1 MSTFLHYLTLHYL
14 LGGAVV
20 TLEITAGAFVVG
32 LVGGLILAAIQ
43 LSGVPVLPLVVRL
56 YAVITRGTP
65 LLLQLLFVYDVLP
78 TVGITISA
86 SDTAILVLGVNTS
99 TFFSE
104 IMRGSVTSLDRGQF
118 LAARSLGFPPG
129 QTARRVVL
137 PQAARIALPQM
148 ANQVVVLIL
157 ASSLA
162 STISVSE
169 LTLRSQSLA
178 SSSFQILPVY
188 TAAAVM
194 YLVLTWIVSAIQL
207 WLEWV
212 LDLDRDPGKKM
223 GWHSLARRWSGLV
236 RSTST
241 GVLTGRP
248 SAAASA
254 TPAAPQQAYAGPDA
268 GAAWSGQPGQPGP
281 GQPGPDGAV
290 PDQAA
295 APEPAD
301 GAVLVEVS
309 DLHKAYRGVPALS
322 GIDLQVREGEVV
334 ALIGR
339 SGCGKSTLLRA
350 IARLEPVDSGDVLF
364 GGASFG
370 TNAKGKLLRG
380 RALALAHRNVRIG
393 MVFQHFELFQ
403 HMSALQNVMSGPRF
417 VYRQPEATARER
429 AEGLLANVGLSSH
442 MRKRP
447 HQLSG
452 GQQQRAAI
460 ARALAIDPRLMLLD
474 EPTSAL
480 DAEMVGEVL
489 TVIRR
494 LAASG
499 MTMIIATHELPFA
512 REVADRIVFMDAG
525 QVVEHGPPSQILLH
539 PATAKAREFLR
550 LLEREPLQGAD
561 DATSA

>member
-1 MSTFLHYLTLHYL
+1 VNAFLHYLTLPYL
-14 LGGAVV
+14 LSGALV

-43 LSGVPVLPLVVRL
+43 LSGLPVLPLVVRL

-78 TVGITISA
+78 SAGITISA
-86 SDTAILVLGVNTS
+86 ADTAILVLGVNTS

-118 LAARSLGFPPG
+118 LAARSLGFPPW
-129 QTARRVVL
+129 QTARRVVA

-188 TAAAVM
+188 TAAGVM
-194 YLVLTWIVSAIQL
+194 YLVLTWVVSAVQL

-212 LDLDRDPGKKM
+212 LDLDRDAERPTLGA
-223 GWHSLARRWSGLV
+223 LAKRWSGVV

-248 SAAASA
+248 STPVPA
-254 TPAAPQQAYAGPDA
+254 TPAPATPAPTTPAPAPP
-268 GAAWSGQPGQPGP
+268 AARPGP
-281 GQPGPDGAV
+281 GDAGRDRTTTPKHPG
-290 PDQAA
+290 
-295 APEPAD
+295 
-301 GAVLVEVS
+301 GAVLVEVQ
-309 DLHKAYRGVPALS
+309 DLHKSYRGVPALS

-350 IARLEPVDSGDVLF
+350 IARLEPVDSGDVRF

-370 TNAKGKLLRG
+370 TDAKGKLLRG
-380 RALALAHRNVRIG
+380 GALAKAHRNVRIG

-403 HMSALQNVMSGPRF
+403 HMTALQNVMSGPRY
-417 VYRQPEATARER
+417 VYGQPEAAARDR
-429 AEGLLANVGLSSH
+429 AEKLLDSVGLSSH

-460 ARALAIDPRLMLLD
+460 ARARAVDPRLMLLD

-480 DAEMVGEVL
+480 DAEMVNEVL
-489 TVIRR
+489 TVIRS
-494 LAASG
+494 LASSG

-525 QVVEHGPPSQILLH
+525 QVVEHGPPDQILLH
-539 PATAKAREFLR
+539 PATATAREFLR
-550 LLEREPLQGAD
+550 LLEREPLPEE
-561 DATSA
+561 TT

>member
-1 MSTFLHYLTLHYL
+1 VSTFIHYLTLPYL
-14 LGGAVV
+14 LSGALV

-43 LSGVPVLPLVVRL
+43 LSGLPVLPLVVRL

-78 TVGITISA
+78 SAGITISA
-86 SDTAILVLGVNTS
+86 ADTAILVLGVNTS

-118 LAARSLGFPPG
+118 MAARSLGFPPW
-129 QTARRVVL
+129 QTARRIVA

-194 YLVLTWIVSAIQL
+194 YLVLTWVVSAVQL

-212 LDLDRDPGKKM
+212 LDLDRDAEKPS
-223 GWHSLARRWSGLV
+223 WRILATRWSGLV

-248 SAAASA
+248 STPVPSTPVPSTPVPSTPVPA
-254 TPAAPQQAYAGPDA
+254 TPAAADHPSA
-268 GAAWSGQPGQPGP
+268 GAGLVASRPGHDD
-281 GQPGPDGAV
+281 PDRSR
-290 PDQAA
+290 AA
-295 APEPAD
+295 APKDPD
-301 GAVLVEVS
+301 GTVLVKVS
-309 DLHKAYRGVPALS
+309 DLHKSYRGVPALN
-322 GIDLQVREGEVV
+322 GIDLEVREGEVV
-334 ALIGR
+334 AIIGR
-339 SGCGKSTLLRA
+339 SGCGKSTLLRT
-350 IARLEPVDSGDVLF
+350 IARLEPVDSGDVQF
-364 GGASFG
+364 SGASFG
-370 TNAKGKLLRG
+370 TDAKGKLLRG
-380 RALALAHRNVRIG
+380 GALAKAHSNVRIG

-403 HMSALQNVMSGPRF
+403 HMTAVQNVMSAPRY
-417 VYRQPEATARER
+417 VYRQPEAAARDR
-429 AEGLLANVGLSSH
+429 AEKILENVGLSSH

-480 DAEMVGEVL
+480 DAEMVNEVL
-489 TVIRR
+489 TVIRS
-494 LAASG
+494 LASSG

-525 QVVEHGPPSQILLH
+525 QVVEHGPPAQILLN
-539 PATAKAREFLR
+539 PSTAKAREFLR
-550 LLEREPLQGAD
+550 LLEREPLPGE
-561 DATSA
+561 TT

>member
-1 MSTFLHYLTLHYL
+1 M
-14 LGGAVV
+14 
-20 TLEITAGAFVVG
+20 
-32 LVGGLILAAIQ
+32 
-43 LSGVPVLPLVVRL
+43 
-56 YAVITRGTP
+56 
-65 LLLQLLFVYDVLP
+65 
-78 TVGITISA
+78 
-86 SDTAILVLGVNTS
+86 NTS

-118 LAARSLGFPPG
+118 LAARSLGFPPW
-129 QTARRVVL
+129 QTARRVVA

-148 ANQVVVLIL
+148 ANQIVVLIL

-188 TAAAVM
+188 TAAAIM
-194 YLVLTWIVSAIQL
+194 YLVLTWVVSAVQL

-212 LDLDRDPGKKM
+212 LDLDRDAGKPT
-223 GWHSLARRWSGLV
+223 WRILVTRWSGLV

-248 SAAASA
+248 STPAPATPTAAHHASA
-254 TPAAPQQAYAGPDA
+254 GAGLVASRPGHDDPDRGRTATPKDPNGTVLVTATPKDPNGT
-268 GAAWSGQPGQPGP
+268 
-281 GQPGPDGAV
+281 
-290 PDQAA
+290 
-295 APEPAD
+295 
-301 GAVLVEVS
+301 VLVEVS
-309 DLHKAYRGVPALS
+309 ALHKSYRGVPALN
-322 GIDLQVREGEVV
+322 GIDLEVREGEVV

-339 SGCGKSTLLRA
+339 SGCGKSTLLRT
-350 IARLEPVDSGDVLF
+350 IARLEPVDSGDVRF

-370 TNAKGKLLRG
+370 TDAKGKLLRG
-380 RALALAHRNVRIG
+380 GALAKAHSNVRIG

-403 HMSALQNVMSGPRF
+403 HMTAVQNVMSAPRY
-417 VYRQPEATARER
+417 VYRQSEAVARDG
-429 AEGLLANVGLSSH
+429 AEKLLENVGLSSH

-480 DAEMVGEVL
+480 DAEMVNEVL
-489 TVIRR
+489 MVIRS
-494 LAASG
+494 LASSG

-525 QVVEHGPPSQILLH
+525 QVVEHGPPSQILLD
-539 PATAKAREFLR
+539 PSTAKAREFLR
-550 LLEREPLQGAD
+550 LLEREPLPGE
-561 DATSA
+561 TT

>member
-1 MSTFLHYLTLHYL
+1 VSTFIHYLTLPYL
-14 LGGAVV
+14 LSGALV

-43 LSGVPVLPLVVRL
+43 LSGLPVLPLVVRL

-78 TVGITISA
+78 SAGITISA
-86 SDTAILVLGVNTS
+86 ADTAILVLGVNTS

-118 LAARSLGFPPG
+118 MAARSLGFPPW
-129 QTARRVVL
+129 QTARRIVA

-194 YLVLTWIVSAIQL
+194 YLVLTWVVSAVQL

-212 LDLDRDPGKKM
+212 LDLDRDAEKPT
-223 GWHSLARRWSGLV
+223 WRILATRWSGLV

-248 SAAASA
+248 STPVPSTPVPA
-254 TPAAPQQAYAGPDA
+254 TPAAADHPSA
-268 GAAWSGQPGQPGP
+268 GADLVASVASRPGHDD
-281 GQPGPDGAV
+281 PDRGL
-290 PDQAA
+290 AA
-295 APEPAD
+295 APKDPD
-301 GAVLVEVS
+301 GTVLVKVS
-309 DLHKAYRGVPALS
+309 DLHKSYRGVPALN
-322 GIDLQVREGEVV
+322 GIDLEVREGEVV
-334 ALIGR
+334 AIIGR
-339 SGCGKSTLLRA
+339 SGCGKSTLLRT
-350 IARLEPVDSGDVLF
+350 IARLEPVDSGDVQF
-364 GGASFG
+364 SGASFG
-370 TNAKGKLLRG
+370 TDAKGKLLRG
-380 RALALAHRNVRIG
+380 GALAKAHSNVRIG

-403 HMSALQNVMSGPRF
+403 HMTAVQNVMSAPRY
-417 VYRQPEATARER
+417 VYRQPEAAARDR
-429 AEGLLANVGLSSH
+429 AEKILENVGLSSH

-480 DAEMVGEVL
+480 DAEMVNEVL

-494 LAASG
+494 LASSG

-525 QVVEHGPPSQILLH
+525 QVVEHGPPSQILLN
-539 PATAKAREFLR
+539 PSTAKAREFLR
-550 LLEREPLQGAD
+550 LLEREPLPGE
-561 DATSA
+561 AT

>member
-1 MSTFLHYLTLHYL
+1 VSTFFHYLTLHYL
-14 LGGAVV
+14 LSGAVV

-118 LAARSLGFPPG
+118 LAARSLGFPPW
-129 QTARRVVL
+129 QTARRVVA

-188 TAAAVM
+188 TAAGVM

-212 LDLDRDPGKKM
+212 LDLDRDPEKKV
-223 GWHSLARRWSGLV
+223 GWRSLSRRWSGLI

-241 GVLTGRP
+241 GALTGRP

-254 TPAAPQQAYAGPDA
+254 APGATPGAPPQATAGPDP
-268 GAAWSGQPGQPGP
+268 GAERSGPAGP
-281 GQPGPDGAV
+281 GQLGLDGADR
-290 PDQAA
+290 DQAA
-295 APEPAD
+295 ALKPAVGAD

-322 GIDLQVREGEVV
+322 GIDLQVRQGEVV

-350 IARLEPVDSGDVLF
+350 IARLEPVDSGDVMF

-403 HMSALQNVMSGPRF
+403 HMTALQNVMSGPRF

-429 AEGLLANVGLSSH
+429 AERLLASVGLSSH

-480 DAEMVGEVL
+480 DAEMVSEVL

-499 MTMIIATHELPFA
+499 MTMIIATHELSFA

-525 QVVEHGPPSQILLH
+525 QVVEHGPPDQILLH
-539 PATAKAREFLR
+539 PTTAKAREFLR
-550 LLEREPLQGAD
+550 LLEREPLPEA
-561 DATSA
+561 

>member
-1 MSTFLHYLTLHYL
+1 MNAFFHYLTLHYL
-14 LGGAVV
+14 ISGALV

-78 TVGITISA
+78 TAGITISA

-118 LAARSLGFPPG
+118 LAARSLGFPPW
-129 QTARRVVL
+129 QMARRVVA

-188 TAAAVM
+188 TAAGVM
-194 YLVLTWIVSAIQL
+194 YLVLTWVVSAVQL
-207 WLEWV
+207 WLERV
-212 LDLDRDPGKKM
+212 LDLDRDPEKPT
-223 GWHSLARRWSGLV
+223 WRILARRWSSLV

-241 GVLTGRP
+241 GALTGRP
-248 SAAASA
+248 SAQAA
-254 TPAAPQQAYAGPDA
+254 AAPTAAQQASGGGDLGAL
-268 GAAWSGQPGQPGP
+268 GAAWRRHDDSDRGQT
-281 GQPGPDGAV
+281 A
-290 PDQAA
+290 
-295 APEPAD
+295 EPKSVE
-301 GAVLVEVS
+301 GTVLVEVS
-309 DLHKAYRGVPALS
+309 SLHKSYRGVPALN
-322 GIDLQVREGEVV
+322 GVDLEVREGEVV

-380 RALALAHRNVRIG
+380 GALAKAHRSVRIG

-403 HMSALQNVMSGPRF
+403 HMTALQNVLSAPRY
-417 VYRQPEATARER
+417 VYRQPEAAARER
-429 AEGLLANVGLSSH
+429 AEKLLANVGLSSH

-480 DAEMVGEVL
+480 DAEMVNEVL
-489 TVIRR
+489 TVIRS

-512 REVADRIVFMDAG
+512 REVADRIVYMDAG
-525 QVVEHGPPSQILLH
+525 KVVEYGPPSQILVH

-550 LLEREPLQGAD
+550 LLEREPLQGGD
-561 DATSA
+561 DPTSAQRGSQPC

>member
-1 MSTFLHYLTLHYL
+1 VSTFIHYLTLPYL
-14 LGGAVV
+14 LSGALV

-43 LSGVPVLPLVVRL
+43 LSGLPVLPLVVRL

-78 TVGITISA
+78 SAGITISA
-86 SDTAILVLGVNTS
+86 ADTAILVLGVNTS

-118 LAARSLGFPPG
+118 MAARSLGFPPW
-129 QTARRVVL
+129 QTARRIVA

-194 YLVLTWIVSAIQL
+194 YLVLTWVVSAVQL

-212 LDLDRDPGKKM
+212 LDLDRDAEKPS
-223 GWHSLARRWSGLV
+223 WRILATRWSGLV

-248 SAAASA
+248 STPVPSTPVPA
-254 TPAAPQQAYAGPDA
+254 TPAAADHPSA
-268 GAAWSGQPGQPGP
+268 GAGLVASRPGHDD
-281 GQPGPDGAV
+281 PDRSR
-290 PDQAA
+290 AA
-295 APEPAD
+295 APKDPD
-301 GAVLVEVS
+301 GTVLVKVS
-309 DLHKAYRGVPALS
+309 DLHKSYRGVPALN
-322 GIDLQVREGEVV
+322 GIDLEVREGEVV
-334 ALIGR
+334 AIIGR
-339 SGCGKSTLLRA
+339 SGCGKSTLLRT
-350 IARLEPVDSGDVLF
+350 IARLEPVDSGDVQF
-364 GGASFG
+364 SGASFG
-370 TNAKGKLLRG
+370 TDAKGKLLRG
-380 RALALAHRNVRIG
+380 GALARAHSNVRIG

-403 HMSALQNVMSGPRF
+403 HMTAVQNVMSAPRY
-417 VYRQPEATARER
+417 VYRQPEAAARDR
-429 AEGLLANVGLSSH
+429 AEKILENVGLSSH

-480 DAEMVGEVL
+480 DAEMVNEVL
-489 TVIRR
+489 TVIRS
-494 LAASG
+494 LASSG

-525 QVVEHGPPSQILLH
+525 QVVEHGPPAQILLN
-539 PATAKAREFLR
+539 PSTAKAREFLR
-550 LLEREPLQGAD
+550 LLEREPLPGE
-561 DATSA
+561 TT

>member
-1 MSTFLHYLTLHYL
+1 VSTFIHYLTLPYL
-14 LGGAVV
+14 LSGALV
-20 TLEITAGAFVVG
+20 TIEITAGAFVVG

-43 LSGVPVLPLVVRL
+43 LSGLPVLPLVVRL

-78 TVGITISA
+78 SAGITISA
-86 SDTAILVLGVNTS
+86 ADTAILVLGVNTS

-118 LAARSLGFPPG
+118 MAARSLGFPPW
-129 QTARRVVL
+129 QTARRIVA

-194 YLVLTWIVSAIQL
+194 YLVLTWVVSAVQL

-212 LDLDRDPGKKM
+212 LDLDRDAEKPG
-223 GWHSLARRWSGLV
+223 WRILVTRWSGLV

-248 SAAASA
+248 STAAPSTPAPSTPVPSTPAPETAAAA
-254 TPAAPQQAYAGPDA
+254 HHPFA
-268 GAAWSGQPGQPGP
+268 GADLVASPAGHDDPDRSRTAAAKD
-281 GQPGPDGAV
+281 PDGT
-290 PDQAA
+290 
-295 APEPAD
+295 
-301 GAVLVEVS
+301 VLVKVS
-309 DLHKAYRGVPALS
+309 DLHKSYRGVPALD
-322 GIDLQVREGEVV
+322 GIDLEVREGEVV

-339 SGCGKSTLLRA
+339 SGCGKSTLLRT
-350 IARLEPVDSGDVLF
+350 IARLEPVDSGDVQF

-370 TNAKGKLLRG
+370 TDAKGKLLRG
-380 RALALAHRNVRIG
+380 GALAKAHSNVRIG

-403 HMSALQNVMSGPRF
+403 HMTALQNVMSAPRY
-417 VYRQPEATARER
+417 VYRQTEAAARDR
-429 AEGLLANVGLSSH
+429 AERLLENVGLSSH

-460 ARALAIDPRLMLLD
+460 ARALAVDPRLMLLD

-480 DAEMVGEVL
+480 DAEMVNEVL
-489 TVIRR
+489 TVIRS
-494 LAASG
+494 LASSG

-525 QVVEHGPPSQILLH
+525 QVVEHGPPAQILLN
-539 PATAKAREFLR
+539 PSTAKAREFLR
-550 LLEREPLQGAD
+550 LLEREPLQGE
-561 DATSA
+561 TT

>member
-1 MSTFLHYLTLHYL
+1 MNAFVHYLTLPYL
-14 LGGAVV
+14 ISGALV
-20 TLEITAGAFVVG
+20 TLEITAGAFAVG

-43 LSGVPVLPLVVRL
+43 LSGLPVLPLVVRL

-78 TVGITISA
+78 SAGITISA
-86 SDTAILVLGVNTS
+86 ADTAILVLGVNTS

-118 LAARSLGFPPG
+118 LAARSLGFPPW
-129 QTARRVVL
+129 QTARRVVA

-188 TAAAVM
+188 TAAGVM
-194 YLVLTWIVSAIQL
+194 YLVLTWVVSAVQL

-212 LDLDRDPGKKM
+212 LDLDRDTEKKPT
-223 GWHSLARRWSGLV
+223 WRSLATRWSGIL

-248 SAAASA
+248 SAPAPAAQA
-254 TPAAPQQAYAGPDA
+254 APAAPAAPQASG
-268 GAAWSGQPGQPGP
+268 GADLVAAQLGP
-281 GQPGPDGAV
+281 GDPGRGRTAT
-290 PDQAA
+290 AGH
-295 APEPAD
+295 PE

-309 DLHKAYRGVPALS
+309 DLHKSYRGVPALA
-322 GIDLQVREGEVV
+322 GIDLDVREGEVV

-350 IARLEPVDSGDVLF
+350 IARLEPVDSGDVRF

-370 TNAKGKLLRG
+370 TDAKGKLLRG
-380 RALALAHRNVRIG
+380 GALAKAHRNVRIG

-403 HMSALQNVMSGPRF
+403 HMTALQNVMSGPRF
-417 VYRQPEATARER
+417 VYGQPEAAAQDR
-429 AEGLLANVGLSSH
+429 AEGLLRNVGLSSH

-460 ARALAIDPRLMLLD
+460 ARALAVDPRLMLLD

-480 DAEMVGEVL
+480 DAEMVNEVL
-489 TVIRR
+489 TVIRG
-494 LAASG
+494 LASSG

-525 QVVEHGPPSQILLH
+525 QVVEHGPPAQLLLH

-550 LLEREPLQGAD
+550 LLEREPLPGE
-561 DATSA
+561 TT

>member
-1 MSTFLHYLTLHYL
+1 VSAFFHYLTLHYL
-14 LGGAVV
+14 LGGALV

-32 LVGGLILAAIQ
+32 LVGGLILASIQ
-43 LSGVPVLPLVVRL
+43 LSGLPVLPLVVRL

-78 TVGITISA
+78 TAGITISA
-86 SDTAILVLGVNTS
+86 ADTAILVLGVNTS

-118 LAARSLGFPPG
+118 LAARSLGFPPW
-129 QTARRVVL
+129 QMARRVVA

-178 SSSFQILPVY
+178 SASFQILPVY
-188 TAAAVM
+188 TAAGVM
-194 YLVLTWIVSAIQL
+194 YLVLTWVVSAVQL

-212 LDLDRDPGKKM
+212 LDLDRDPEKPTGRA
-223 GWHSLARRWSGLV
+223 LARRWSDV
-236 RSTST
+236 IRSTST

-248 SAAASA
+248 SSPPAGPAASPASPAVSSPVVSPAPPVVSAAAAQWASA
-254 TPAAPQQAYAGPDA
+254 GTVAPPA
-268 GAAWSGQPGQPGP
+268 
-281 GQPGPDGAV
+281 
-290 PDQAA
+290 
-295 APEPAD
+295 AD
-301 GAVLVEVS
+301 GAVLIEVS
-309 DLHKAYRGVPALS
+309 DLHKSYRGVPALS
-322 GIDLQVREGEVV
+322 GVDLKVREGEVV

-339 SGCGKSTLLRA
+339 SGCGKSTLLRT

-370 TNAKGKLLRG
+370 TDAKGKLLRSG
-380 RALALAHRNVRIG
+380 ALAKAHRGVRIG

-403 HMSALQNVMSGPRF
+403 HMTAAQNVMSAPRY
-417 VYRQPEATARER
+417 VYGQPEVAARER
-429 AEGLLANVGLSSH
+429 AERLLVNVGLGSH

-489 TVIRR
+489 TVIRG

-525 QVVEHGPPSQILLH
+525 QVIEQGPPAQLLFH

-550 LLEREPLQGAD
+550 LLEREP
-561 DATSA
+561 

>member
-1 MSTFLHYLTLHYL
+1 VNAFIHYLTLPYL
-14 LGGAVV
+14 LSGALV
-20 TLEITAGAFVVG
+20 TLEITAGAFAVG

-43 LSGVPVLPLVVRL
+43 LSGLPVLPLVVRL

-78 TVGITISA
+78 SAGITISA
-86 SDTAILVLGVNTS
+86 ADTAILVLGVNTS

-118 LAARSLGFPPG
+118 LAARSLGFPPW
-129 QTARRVVL
+129 QTARRIVA

-194 YLVLTWIVSAIQL
+194 YLVLTWVVSAVQL

-212 LDLDRDPGKKM
+212 LDLDRDTEKKPT
-223 GWHSLARRWSGLV
+223 WRSLITRWSGIV

-248 SAAASA
+248 STPA
-254 TPAAPQQAYAGPDA
+254 PAAPAAPHYAPA
-268 GAAWSGQPGQPGP
+268 GADPVAAR
-281 GQPGPDGAV
+281 PGPDD
-290 PDQAA
+290 PDRDRTETPGH
-295 APEPAD
+295 PE
-301 GAVLVEVS
+301 GTVLVEVS
-309 DLHKAYRGVPALS
+309 DLHKSYRGVPALN
-322 GIDLQVREGEVV
+322 GIELEVREGEVV

-350 IARLEPVDSGDVLF
+350 MARLEPVDSGDVRF

-370 TNAKGKLLRG
+370 TDAKGKLLRG
-380 RALALAHRNVRIG
+380 GALAKAHRNVRIG

-403 HMSALQNVMSGPRF
+403 HMTAVQNVMSAPHYAYG
-417 VYRQPEATARER
+417 QPEAAARDR
-429 AEGLLANVGLSSH
+429 AEKLLESVGLTSH

-460 ARALAIDPRLMLLD
+460 ARALAVDPRLMLLD

-480 DAEMVGEVL
+480 DAEMVNEVL
-489 TVIRR
+489 TVIRG
-494 LAASG
+494 LASSG

-539 PATAKAREFLR
+539 PATPKAREFLR
-550 LLEREPLQGAD
+550 LLEREPLQEG
-561 DATSA
+561 TT

>member
-1 MSTFLHYLTLHYL
+1 VSTFIHYLTLPYL
-14 LGGAVV
+14 LSGALV

-43 LSGVPVLPLVVRL
+43 LSGLPVLPLVVRL

-78 TVGITISA
+78 SAGITISA
-86 SDTAILVLGVNTS
+86 ANTAILVLGVNTS

-118 LAARSLGFPPG
+118 LAARSLGFPPW
-129 QTARRVVL
+129 QTARRIVA

-188 TAAAVM
+188 SAAGIM
-194 YLVLTWIVSAIQL
+194 YLVLTWVVSGVQL

-212 LDLDRDPGKKM
+212 LDLDRDTEKKPT
-223 GWHSLARRWSGLV
+223 WRSLVTRWSGIV

-248 SAAASA
+248 STPA
-254 TPAAPQQAYAGPDA
+254 PAAPAAPRDASA
-268 GAAWSGQPGQPGP
+268 GADLVAVR
-281 GQPGPDGAV
+281 PGPDD
-290 PDQAA
+290 PDRGRTATPGH
-295 APEPAD
+295 PE
-301 GAVLVEVS
+301 GTVLVEVS
-309 DLHKAYRGVPALS
+309 DLHKSYRGVPALD
-322 GIDLQVREGEVV
+322 GIELEVREGEVV

-350 IARLEPVDSGDVLF
+350 IARLEPVDSGDVRF

-370 TNAKGKLLRG
+370 TDAKGKLLRG
-380 RALALAHRNVRIG
+380 GALAKAHRNVRIG

-403 HMSALQNVMSGPRF
+403 HMTAVQNVMSAPHYAYG
-417 VYRQPEATARER
+417 QSEATARDR
-429 AEGLLANVGLSSH
+429 AEKLLESVGLTIH

-460 ARALAIDPRLMLLD
+460 ARALAVDPRLMLLD

-480 DAEMVGEVL
+480 DAEMVNEVL
-489 TVIRR
+489 TVIRG
-494 LAASG
+494 LASSG

-539 PATAKAREFLR
+539 PATPKAREFLR
-550 LLEREPLQGAD
+550 LLEREPFQEG
-561 DATSA
+561 TT

>member
-1 MSTFLHYLTLHYL
+1 VNAFIHYLTLPYL
-14 LGGAVV
+14 LSGALV
-20 TLEITAGAFVVG
+20 TLEITAGAFAVG

-43 LSGVPVLPLVVRL
+43 LSGLPVLPLVVRL

-78 TVGITISA
+78 SAGITISA
-86 SDTAILVLGVNTS
+86 ADTAILVLGVNTS

-104 IMRGSVTSLDRGQF
+104 IMRGSVTSLDRGQL
-118 LAARSLGFPPG
+118 LAARSLGFPPW
-129 QTARRVVL
+129 QTARRVVA

-169 LTLRSQSLA
+169 LTLRSQALA

-188 TAAAVM
+188 TAAGVM
-194 YLVLTWIVSAIQL
+194 YLVLTWVVSAAQL

-212 LDLDRDPGKKM
+212 LDLDRDASKKPTWR
-223 GWHSLARRWSGLV
+223 GLATRWSGIV
-236 RSTST
+236 RSTSL

-248 SAAASA
+248 SAKAPSA
-254 TPAAPQQAYAGPDA
+254 PDA
-268 GAAWSGQPGQPGP
+268 PRRASPGADTDTPQLGP
-281 GQPGPDGAV
+281 GDPGRP
-290 PDQAA
+290 AA
-295 APEPAD
+295 APKHPD
-301 GAVLVEVS
+301 GTVLVEVR
-309 DLHKAYRGVPALS
+309 DLHKSYRGVPALA
-322 GIDLQVREGEVV
+322 GIDLDVREGEVV

-350 IARLEPVDSGDVLF
+350 IARLEPVDSGDVRF

-370 TNAKGKLLRG
+370 TDARGRLLRG
-380 RALALAHRNVRIG
+380 GALAKAHSNVRIG

-403 HMSALQNVMSGPRF
+403 HMTALQNVMSAPRY
-417 VYRQPEATARER
+417 VYGQPEAAAQDR
-429 AEGLLANVGLSSH
+429 AERLLQNVGLSSH

-460 ARALAIDPRLMLLD
+460 ARALAVDPRLMLLD

-480 DAEMVGEVL
+480 DAEMVNEVL
-489 TVIRR
+489 TVIRS
-494 LAASG
+494 LASSG

-525 QVVEHGPPSQILLH
+525 QVVEHGPPSQLLLH
-539 PATAKAREFLR
+539 PATQKAREFLR
-550 LLEREPLQGAD
+550 LLEREPLQGE
-561 DATSA
+561 TT

>member
-1 MSTFLHYLTLHYL
+1 VSTFIHYLTLPYL
-14 LGGAVV
+14 LSGALV
-20 TLEITAGAFVVG
+20 TIEITAGAFVVG

-43 LSGVPVLPLVVRL
+43 LSGLPVLPLVVRL

-78 TVGITISA
+78 SAGITISA
-86 SDTAILVLGVNTS
+86 ADTAILVLGVNTS

-118 LAARSLGFPPG
+118 MAARSLGFPPW
-129 QTARRVVL
+129 QTARRIVA

-194 YLVLTWIVSAIQL
+194 YLVLTWVVSAVQL

-212 LDLDRDPGKKM
+212 LDLDRDAEKPG
-223 GWHSLARRWSGLV
+223 WRILVTRWSGLV

-248 SAAASA
+248 STAAPSTPAPSTPVPSTPAPETAAAA
-254 TPAAPQQAYAGPDA
+254 HHPFA
-268 GAAWSGQPGQPGP
+268 GADLVASPAGHYDPDRSRTAAAKD
-281 GQPGPDGAV
+281 PDGT
-290 PDQAA
+290 
-295 APEPAD
+295 
-301 GAVLVEVS
+301 VLVKVS
-309 DLHKAYRGVPALS
+309 DLHKSYRGVPALD
-322 GIDLQVREGEVV
+322 GIDLEVREGEVV

-339 SGCGKSTLLRA
+339 SGCGKSTLLRT
-350 IARLEPVDSGDVLF
+350 IARLEPVDSGDVQF

-370 TNAKGKLLRG
+370 TDAKGKLLRG
-380 RALALAHRNVRIG
+380 GALAKAHSNVRIG

-403 HMSALQNVMSGPRF
+403 HMTALQNVMSAPRY
-417 VYRQPEATARER
+417 VYRQTEAAARDR
-429 AEGLLANVGLSSH
+429 AERLLENVGLSSH

-460 ARALAIDPRLMLLD
+460 ARALAVDPRLMLLD

-480 DAEMVGEVL
+480 DAEMVNEVL
-489 TVIRR
+489 TVIRS
-494 LAASG
+494 LASSG

-525 QVVEHGPPSQILLH
+525 QVVEHGPPAQILLN
-539 PATAKAREFLR
+539 PSTAKAREFLR
-550 LLEREPLQGAD
+550 LLEREPLQGE
-561 DATSA
+561 TT

>member
-1 MSTFLHYLTLHYL
+1 VSTFIHYLTLPYL
-14 LGGAVV
+14 LSGALV

-43 LSGVPVLPLVVRL
+43 LSGLPVLPLVVRL

-78 TVGITISA
+78 SAGITISA
-86 SDTAILVLGVNTS
+86 ADTAILVLGVNTS

-118 LAARSLGFPPG
+118 MAARSLGFPPW
-129 QTARRVVL
+129 QTARRIVA

-194 YLVLTWIVSAIQL
+194 YLVLTWVVSAVQL

-212 LDLDRDPGKKM
+212 LDLDRDAEKPT
-223 GWHSLARRWSGLV
+223 WRILATRWSGLV

-248 SAAASA
+248 STPVPSTPAPSTPAPA
-254 TPAAPQQAYAGPDA
+254 TPAAADHPSA
-268 GAAWSGQPGQPGP
+268 GADLAASRPGHDD
-281 GQPGPDGAV
+281 PDRSL
-290 PDQAA
+290 AA
-295 APEPAD
+295 APKDPD
-301 GAVLVEVS
+301 GTVLVKVS
-309 DLHKAYRGVPALS
+309 DLHKSYRGVPALD
-322 GIDLQVREGEVV
+322 GIDLEVREGEVV
-334 ALIGR
+334 AIIGR
-339 SGCGKSTLLRA
+339 SGCGKSTLLRT
-350 IARLEPVDSGDVLF
+350 IARLEPVDSGDVQF
-364 GGASFG
+364 SGASFG
-370 TNAKGKLLRG
+370 TDAKGKLLRG
-380 RALALAHRNVRIG
+380 GALAKAHSNVRIG

-403 HMSALQNVMSGPRF
+403 HMTAVQNVMSAPRY
-417 VYRQPEATARER
+417 VYRQPEAAARDR
-429 AEGLLANVGLSSH
+429 AEKILENVGLSSH

-480 DAEMVGEVL
+480 DAEMVNEVL
-489 TVIRR
+489 TVIRS
-494 LAASG
+494 LASSG

-525 QVVEHGPPSQILLH
+525 QVVEHGPPSQILLN
-539 PATAKAREFLR
+539 PSTAKAREFLR
-550 LLEREPLQGAD
+550 LLEREPLPGE
-561 DATSA
+561 TT

>member
-1 MSTFLHYLTLHYL
+1 MNTFIHYLTLPYL
-14 LGGAVV
+14 LGGALV

-32 LVGGLILAAIQ
+32 LAGGLILAAIQ
-43 LSGVPVLPLVVRL
+43 LSGLPVLPLVVRL
-56 YAVITRGTP
+56 YAIITRGTP

-86 SDTAILVLGVNTS
+86 ADTAILVLGVNTS

-118 LAARSLGFPPG
+118 LAARSLGFPPW
-129 QTARRVVL
+129 QTARRVVA

-148 ANQVVVLIL
+148 ANQIVVLIL

-178 SSSFQILPVY
+178 SASFQILPVY
-188 TAAAVM
+188 TAAGIM
-194 YLVLTWIVSAIQL
+194 YLVLTWVVSAVQL
-207 WLEWV
+207 WLEWR
-212 LDLDRDPGKKM
+212 LDLDRDPEKPTWRILM
-223 GWHSLARRWSGLV
+223 TRWSGLV
-236 RSTST
+236 RSTSAA
-241 GVLTGRP
+241 VLTGRP
-248 SAAASA
+248 STPA
-254 TPAAPQQAYAGPDA
+254 PAAPTAPHHASA
-268 GAAWSGQPGQPGP
+268 GADLVAARPGQDDTDR
-281 GQPGPDGAV
+281 GQTATPKHPDGT
-290 PDQAA
+290 
-295 APEPAD
+295 
-301 GAVLVEVS
+301 VLVEVS
-309 DLHKAYRGVPALS
+309 ALHKSYRGVPALN
-322 GIDLQVREGEVV
+322 GIDLEVREGEVV
-334 ALIGR
+334 AIIGR
-339 SGCGKSTLLRA
+339 SGCRESTLLRA

-364 GGASFG
+364 GGTSFG
-370 TNAKGKLLRG
+370 TDAKGKLLRAG
-380 RALALAHRNVRIG
+380 ALAKAHRNVRIG

-403 HMSALQNVMSGPRF
+403 HMTTVQNVMSAPRY
-417 VYRQPEATARER
+417 VYRQPEAVARDG
-429 AEGLLANVGLSSH
+429 AEKLLGNVGLSSH

-480 DAEMVGEVL
+480 DAEMVNEVL
-489 TVIRR
+489 MVIRS
-494 LAASG
+494 LASSG

-512 REVADRIVFMDAG
+512 SEVADRIVFMDAG
-525 QVVEHGPPSQILLH
+525 QVVEYGPPSQILVH